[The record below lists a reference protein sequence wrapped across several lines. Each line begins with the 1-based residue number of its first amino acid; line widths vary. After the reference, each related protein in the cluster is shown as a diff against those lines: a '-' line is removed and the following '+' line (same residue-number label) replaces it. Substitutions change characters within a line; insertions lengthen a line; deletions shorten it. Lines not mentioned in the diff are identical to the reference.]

1 MTSPERFDPQE
12 IHFEFGTSKVHY
24 ETEAGMNM
32 NEKRARVL
40 HDAIV
45 AVKEPESLQLG
56 KMLKQSHITMSH
68 IKDKEVA
75 RSEAK
80 NRFVGAKAETSAAED
95 AARLKVANDP
105 KACHID
111 LSVGCSRS
119 SKAWSSNL
127 KATHGANENEKF
139 ACKQPEG
146 FQFLG
151 EELRKSNV
159 TLHAGRHDFRT
170 RSLPTNRSESNLQY
184 GKAPPMSQTVGF
196 ADTLGKALRTSS
208 IDAAFGSLNPAPTQG
223 WHSQQHVIMAQHSDQ
238 KWNCRVPDGFAH
250 LKKELQKTNVT
261 LGTDRVDYGTRGL
274 ARPIRDDRKARPA
287 GADRGL

>member
-1 MTSPERFDPQE
+1 MEEIKRYDPSE
-12 IHFEFGTSKVHY
+12 VSFEFGTSKVHY

-32 NEKRARVL
+32 NEKRAKVL

-45 AVKEPESLQLG
+45 AVQEPESLQLG

-80 NRFVGAKAETSAAED
+80 NRFAGQKSETSAAED
-95 AARLKVANDP
+95 AALLKVANDP

-127 KATHGANENEKF
+127 KASHGANEDEKF

-170 RSLPTNRSESNLQY
+170 RSVPSTRSEAKLQY
-184 GKAPPMSQTVGF
+184 GKAPPMSPTVGF

-208 IDAAFGSLNPAPTQG
+208 IDAAFGSLNPAPNNWQ
-223 WHSQQHVIMAQHSDQ
+223 SQQHTIMGQHSNQ

-261 LGTDRVDYGTRGL
+261 LGTDRVVYGTEGRAG
-274 ARPIRDDRKARPA
+274 PIRDDRKARAA
-287 GADRGL
+287 GAPRGL